1 MSACIPAE
9 RVRRRYQKNANTTAA
24 TTAIPPMTP
33 PTIAPTGAEAAD
45 FPDDLD
51 SEILLLV
58 LGADVVLDAEDA
70 ELTELATP
78 LSGFEVLY

>member
-1 MSACIPAE
+1 
-9 RVRRRYQKNANTTAA
+9 
-24 TTAIPPMTP
+24 MTP

-58 LGADVVLDAEDA
+58 LGADVVLDAEDT
-70 ELTELATP
+70 ELTELATL